1 MEILRMLGDCYK
13 GNSSVKKTFCWVGF
27 SKLSQL
33 DKPIKDM
40 NKEEEFSCIMN
51 WIMHKMPK
59 RKAVI
64 IRFDVCGITY
74 QVKISHNG
82 QRLCVNKPTLITTID
97 EATFYDWQGEKT
109 YRNLTVEKICNSIQG
124 ADQKNK
130 QKEQRERQE
139 LMELFANAKAE
150 ESQAQEKHT

>member
-1 MEILRMLGDCYK
+1 MLQDCYR
-13 GNSSVKKTFCWVGF
+13 GAVSVKKTFCWIGF
-27 SKLSQL
+27 HEASQL

-40 NKEEEFSCIMN
+40 NNKEEFSCIMN

-64 IRFDVCGITY
+64 IRFDVCGVTY

-82 QRLCVNKPTLITTID
+82 QRLCVNKPTLVTTID
-97 EATFYDWQGEKT
+97 EATLYDWQGEET
-109 YRNLTVEKICNSIQG
+109 YRTLTVEKICNSIQG

-139 LMELFANAKAE
+139 LMELFASAKAE
-150 ESQAQEKHT
+150 ESQAQEKHA